1 MILTPISPCKVAGS
15 QSCSHGDWQG
25 KFVIKLA
32 TLYIKKR
39 GWAQIPQPL
48 AQEALGTKKE
58 VTAVGRRGAGLHL
71 SLIHISEPTRPITT
85 SRMPSSA

>member
-58 VTAVGRRGAGLHL
+58 VTAVGRRGAGLHAL
-71 SLIHISEPTRPITT
+71 LHF
-85 SRMPSSA
+85 SRMQSKKVEQELQQW